1 MNAPATSL
9 PIEETL
15 RLEDLKRRRREGI
28 VIAVTV
34 VMILVFAFIEVQPPD
49 AATESSLL
57 SNISFFL
64 LINLNIILFGLL
76 AFLVVRNLVKVFWE
90 SKRGARRSRLQ
101 WQLVLA
107 MVGLSLGSNLLLFF
121 VAGGFV
127 TRAFDRWFDPQI
139 GAAVK
144 GAAGIQETYYQS
156 AADNAIGFAKQLGQQ
171 ISQQRLV
178 DAGRSDGLR
187 SYVQA
192 KQREYRLGALQVI
205 SPERQILAVS
215 VDPEAYKVA
224 PIEANGEFLKQA
236 LRGQE
241 SVTTQEFGE
250 GEVIRA
256 AAPLRNSQE
265 QIAGALVVDYYVDK
279 SLRKQSK
286 LISES
291 YGQFKRQEVM
301 EGPLKYTYVGTLL
314 LVTLVVILVA
324 LWFGLYLARGITV
337 PIQKLADGTHQVAQG
352 NLDYKIEAAGD
363 DEVGVLVN
371 SFNSMTADLKRSRI
385 EIERHGKLVEMLL
398 ANIAAGVVSID
409 PSGTI
414 TTWNKAAAKM
424 LNISAAGALGK
435 KYQEVFQAEFLAAMR
450 ELVDNAQGQETLDRQ
465 IQLPQA
471 DPPVTLVVIAAA
483 LCDED
488 GKPLGVLLFLE
499 DITQIQKV
507 QRMEAWREVAQRLAH
522 EIKNPL
528 TPIQLSAERLR
539 KRYAPLLQGDGA
551 ILDKCTST
559 IIAQVEELKN
569 LVNSFSQFNR
579 LPTAQISANDLN
591 EIVRDALF
599 LYQEGH
605 DEIDFQF
612 NSGTLPDVNLDR
624 VQMKRALVNLLDN
637 AVAAVQ
643 SENHSDGQ
651 IILTSQHDAAQG
663 CVRLTIAD
671 NGAGLPAH
679 VRAQMF
685 EPYFSTKKNGTGLG
699 LSIVN
704 AIVDDHHGRIRVVAN
719 EPRGTKFVIE
729 LPAAQVQEAQRARTV
744 LNS

>member
-1 MNAPATSL
+1 MNAPSTSL
-9 PIEETL
+9 PIAETL

-34 VMILVFAFIEVQPPD
+34 VMILIFAFIEVQPPD
-49 AATESSLL
+49 AASESSML
-57 SNISFFL
+57 SNIGFFL

-76 AFLVVRNLVKVFWE
+76 AFLVVRNLVKAFWE
-90 SKRGARRSRLQ
+90 SGARRSRLH

-107 MVGLSLGSNLLLFF
+107 LVGLSLGSNLVLFV

-144 GAAGIQETYYQS
+144 GSLTIQETYYQS
-156 AADNAIGFAKQLGQQ
+156 AADNAIGFAKQLSQQ
-171 ISQQRLV
+171 ISREGLVEAQRSEDLK
-178 DAGRSDGLR
+178 AFA
-187 SYVQA
+187 QA

-205 SPERQILAVS
+205 SPERQTLAIS
-215 VDPEAYKVA
+215 LDPEVANPA
-224 PIEANGEFLKQA
+224 PIESNGDFLKQA

-241 SVTTQEFGE
+241 SVTTQDFGD

-265 QIAGALVVDYYVDK
+265 QIAGALIVDYYVDK
-279 SLRKQSK
+279 SLKKLSKQ
-286 LISES
+286 ISEA

-301 EGPLKYTYVGTLL
+301 QGPLKYTYIGTLL

-324 LWFGLYLARGITV
+324 VWFGIYLARGITV

-352 NLDYKIEAAGD
+352 NLDYRIEAAGD

-371 SFNSMTADLKRSRI
+371 SFNSMTADLKRSRV
-385 EIERHGKLVEMLL
+385 EIERHGKLVETLL
-398 ANIAAGVVSID
+398 ANIAAGVVSVD
-409 PSGTI
+409 PAGII

-424 LNISAAGALGK
+424 LNIAADNALGRDF
-435 KYQEVFQAEFLAAMR
+435 ELVFQADFLAGLR
-450 ELVDNAQGQETLDRQ
+450 ELIESAKEQQTLDCE
-465 IQLPQA
+465 IQLPHA

-483 LCDED
+483 LRDED
-488 GKPLGVLLFLE
+488 GRSLGVLLFLE

-528 TPIQLSAERLR
+528 TPIQLSAQRLR

-551 ILDKCTST
+551 ILDKCTAT

-579 LPTAQISANDLN
+579 LPSPQVSMNDLN
-591 EIVRDALF
+591 EIARDALF

-605 DEIDFQF
+605 DEIDFEF
-612 NSGTLPDVNLDR
+612 NAGALPLLNLDR
-624 VQMKRALVNLLDN
+624 VQIKRALINLLDN
-637 AVAAVQ
+637 AVAAVEPPNGERGRIALA
-643 SENHSDGQ
+643 STHD
-651 IILTSQHDAAQG
+651 LTHG
-663 CVRLTIAD
+663 CVRLTISD
-671 NGAGLPAH
+671 NGPGLPAE
-679 VRAQMF
+679 VRARMF
-685 EPYFSTKKNGTGLG
+685 EPHFSTKKNGSGLG
-699 LSIVN
+699 LPIVN
-704 AIVDDHHGRIRVVAN
+704 AIIEDHHGRIRVLPN
-719 EPRGTKFVIE
+719 EPRGTRFIIE
-729 LPAAQVQEAQRARTV
+729 LPVREAPDKRGIAVAALT
-744 LNS
+744 N